1 MKINA
6 KYVVFSAIALAS
18 TYVLYHN
25 ERFLV
30 DSSHP
35 AWQHYGPFKWW
46 LLPHGVFGAIV
57 LLFAPLQFSERLR
70 KRFTR
75 AHRIMG
81 RLYVAGAIGLAPL
94 GAYIQYYQERTGA
107 PRLFAILAIVDAAML
122 MGATTLAFVFA
133 FKRKIALHRQW
144 ATRSYA
150 IALVF
155 IAGRFVM
162 GITGWELLGIEIVQ
176 AIIWG
181 CLALSVPL
189 ADIALNWKELRN
201 VAVPLKPAVPQNVP
215 ERGGR
220 AAEIH
225 PRKRSYMVYT
235 PYFAS
240 FRTVN
245 GGRRTFSTHEISNP
259 SVVPLSIKSATM
271 FSMQS

>member
-1 MKINA
+1 MKVNA

-25 ERFLV
+25 ERFLI

-35 AWQHYGPFKWW
+35 VWQHYAPFKWW
-46 LLPHGVFGAIV
+46 LLPHGIFGAIV
-57 LLFAPLQFSERLR
+57 LLFAPLQFSDRLR

-81 RLYVAGAIGLAPL
+81 RLYVVGAIFLAPL

-107 PRLFAILAIVDAAML
+107 PRSFTILAIVDAAML
-122 MGATTLAFVFA
+122 MGATAIAFVFA
-133 FKRKIALHRQW
+133 FRRKIALHRQW

-162 GITGWELLGIEIVQ
+162 GITGWETLGVEIVQ
-176 AIIWG
+176 AIIWS

-189 ADIALNWKELRN
+189 ADIALNWRELRN
-201 VAVPLKPAVPQNVP
+201 VSAATKPALASTPAVAEQTA
-215 ERGGR
+215 R
-220 AAEIH
+220 AA
-225 PRKRSYMVYT
+225 
-235 PYFAS
+235 
-240 FRTVN
+240 
-245 GGRRTFSTHEISNP
+245 
-259 SVVPLSIKSATM
+259 
-271 FSMQS
+271 